1 MRIARRF
8 SRPSRKPSLRV
19 IAGVVACVAAVWSAP
34 VGAADFG
41 EPPDKVVVPAPSA
54 AGPGGVPDDEP
65 GNNIN
70 ERADTAA
77 QANGNS
83 MSDADR
89 QVMKAIRDG
98 VHRPPPAPPPS
109 HKSKR
114 PEKPHES
121 NRP

>member
-8 SRPSRKPSLRV
+8 PKPSWKPSRWAIAAV
-19 IAGVVACVAAVWSAP
+19 IACAGAGWSAP
-34 VGAADFG
+34 VNAADFG
-41 EPPDKVVVPAPSA
+41 ERPDKVVVPAPSA

-114 PEKPHES
+114 SEKPHEP